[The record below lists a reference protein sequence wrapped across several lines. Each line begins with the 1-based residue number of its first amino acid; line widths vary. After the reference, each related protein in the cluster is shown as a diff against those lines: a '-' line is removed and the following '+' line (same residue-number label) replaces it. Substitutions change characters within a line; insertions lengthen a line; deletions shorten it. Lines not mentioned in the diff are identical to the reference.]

1 LKTTNC
7 VIKREGLTRRD
18 FLTKIGGV
26 AAVTAGASCHVATA
40 AFAEEPTTTA
50 AAASTG
56 EDTRVFTG
64 TVELAIGRVVHNP
77 ALCSGCRT
85 CEIVCTANKEGVGSS
100 ELSRM
105 FWTKDIMNACITNIM
120 TCKQCA
126 GAECVVSCPTKSLH
140 VDATTGARVIDAD
153 LCVGCQL
160 CIYACP
166 VEPPRIRYDAA
177 KNVCFKCD
185 LCSGDPQCVKFCP
198 TGALTASW
206 VEVEEKVE
214 EIDIFEINVT
224 GDAKPFTHILDT
236 SLSEDANGLHATG
249 VVLTSHASQF
259 NIILV
264 NFTVTADF
272 YDTSGNLLGT
282 SPAPAAIGIPEM
294 ASQGFDLVYPTSNR
308 AVDIGKVVI
317 NCEGICVTNSPT
329 VG

>member
-1 LKTTNC
+1 LSTQNH
-7 VIKREGLTRRD
+7 VEQVNSLTRRR
-18 FLTKIGGV
+18 FITKAGGLI
-26 AAVTAGASCHVATA
+26 AGAAAAYHVSTVAFADEATA
-40 AFAEEPTTTA
+40 AEATAE
-50 AAASTG
+50 ASG
-56 EDTRVFTG
+56 EEVKVWDNVA
-64 TVELAIGRVVHNP
+64 LSMGRIVHNP
-77 ALCSGCRT
+77 TICSGCRT
-85 CEIVCTANKEGVGSS
+85 CEIVCTTNKEGVGSS

-126 GAECVVSCPTKSLH
+126 GAECVASCPTKALH

-160 CIYACP
+160 CLYACP

-206 VEVEEKVE
+206 VKVEEKAE
-214 EIDIFEINVT
+214 EIDVFELNVT

-272 YDTSGNLLGT
+272 YDSSGNLLGT
-282 SPAPAAIGIPEM
+282 SPTPAVIAIPEM
-294 ASQGFDLVYPTSNR
+294 ASQGFDLVCPTSNK
-308 AVDIGKVVI
+308 AADIGRVVI
-317 NCEGICVTNSPT
+317 NCEGICVTNSPA